1 MSIELVQ
8 PATQLLLPPTL
19 CSEHDPVTRS
29 MKPIR
34 LRSIPGSN
42 SSQSASGSGNSRSR
56 TPRELSWSEA
66 REEGEASE
74 QRVSGGAD
82 LGLLWPW
89 GATARTSRLEG
100 GEGEARGYSL
110 GG

>member
-1 MSIELVQ
+1 MLETAAVELVQ

-74 QRVSGGAD
+74 QRVSGGAG
-82 LGLLWPW
+82 LGLLW
-89 GATARTSRLEG
+89 GTTARTSRLEG
-100 GEGEARGYSL
+100 GEGRQGATV
-110 GG
+110 